1 MLEKNVERK
10 RIIIAV
16 DIYFQSENWTM
27 SNVSVIKNKMIY

>member
-16 DIYFQSENWTM
+16 DIYFQSDNENGTEK
-27 SNVSVIKNKMIY
+27 IEQCLTFL